1 MACYCEDCQKASGG
15 GPSFNIVISDENIKI
30 KKGVPSIYK
39 VKANSGNSVERLF
52 CSNCGT
58 AICSKLISRTVWKAG
73 LFSHLKDIE
82 VGINVWSSKAN
93 KLCNVDSDKKPF
105 DVRCKGTPRSTMHS
119 LLYDHSMTTS
129 KRPCFA

>member
-1 MACYCEDCQKASGG
+1 MSIEVGKCLCGKIEVECNDLPKNAVACYCEDCQKASGG

-52 CSNCGT
+52 CSNCGS

-73 LFSHLKDIE
+73 LFSHIKDIE
-82 VGINVWSSKAN
+82 VGVNVWSSRAN
-93 KLCNVDSDKKPF
+93 KLSKVDKDKKTF
-105 DVRCKGTPRSTMHS
+105 EHG
-119 LLYDHSMTTS
+119 L
-129 KRPCFA
+129 